1 MATSLKASGNAFNN
15 NNMRN
20 IESVITFL
28 IHKEMLHSENSVKEF
43 FKSCY
48 WFICKCCTKIKF
60 LFHIHV
66 LYCNVLKLVLNLW

>member
-20 IESVITFL
+20 IKSVITFL

-43 FKSCY
+43 FKSLPLIY
-48 WFICKCCTKIKF
+48 
-60 LFHIHV
+60 LQV
-66 LYCNVLKLVLNLW
+66 LYKN